1 MKKIKLYRRIFM
13 KKNRVKKLLSLLL
26 LVVLIAAMALT
37 GAACDNTNHTPEA
50 PKITA
55 ASGNVTVLGE
65 GSKVF
70 DFTVFDFEGN
80 VTDFEIYTDKKT
92 VGDALSDLGLI
103 EGEEGAYGL
112 YVKVVNGIKADYDTD
127 SKYWAF
133 YIDDELAPTG
143 ADTTAIEEGKVY
155 SFRVE

>member
-1 MKKIKLYRRIFM
+1 MKM
-13 KKNRVKKLLSLLL
+13 NRASKTLSLLL

-37 GAACDNTNHTPEA
+37 STGCDSKSSTSTPQKNT
-50 PKITA
+50 
-55 ASGNVTVLGE
+55 ASSAEVTVLGE

-70 DFTVFDFEGN
+70 DFTVSDFEGK
-80 VTDFEIYTDKKT
+80 VTNFEIHTDKDT

-112 YVKVVNGIKADYDTD
+112 YVKAVNGIKADYDTD
-127 SKYWAF
+127 GKYWAF

-143 ADTTAIEEGKVY
+143 ADSTAIEEGRVY

>member
-1 MKKIKLYRRIFM
+1 MKM
-13 KKNRVKKLLSLLL
+13 NRVKKHLSLLL

-37 GAACDNTNHTPEA
+37 GAGCDNTQKDPET
-50 PKITA
+50 TA
-55 ASGNVTVLGE
+55 ASGDVTVLGE

-80 VTDFEIYTDKKT
+80 VTDFEIYTDKET

-127 SKYWAF
+127 GKYWAF

>member
-1 MKKIKLYRRIFM
+1 MKMNRA
-13 KKNRVKKLLSLLL
+13 KKTLSLLL

-37 GAACDNTNHTPEA
+37 GTGCDSKSPTSEVPETTVSSA
-50 PKITA
+50 D
-55 ASGNVTVLGE
+55 VTVMGE

-70 DFTVFDFEGN
+70 DFTVSDFEGK
-80 VTDFEIYTDKKT
+80 VTNFEIHTDKDT

-127 SKYWAF
+127 GKYWAF

-143 ADTTAIEEGKVY
+143 ADSTAIEEGRVY